1 MLLCAWTW
9 HVRMVGAYIADFAVA
24 MLPVC
29 NVCITH
35 IYGASRPSLALL
47 IESTDSMISIVHGD
61 YIMLTIYGST

>member
-1 MLLCAWTW
+1 MLYAWTW
-9 HVRMVGAYIADFAVA
+9 HVRMACAYIADFAVA
-24 MLPVC
+24 MLPVR

-35 IYGASRPSLALL
+35 IYGASRPSLL